1 MAISNFISTV
11 WSEALTRQLDSKYVA
26 VANCNRDY
34 DGEIVGKGSTVKVC
48 SVGDV
53 TISDY
58 TKNTDMTAPQALS
71 DSAATITIS
80 QAKSFNF
87 QIDDIDRAQ
96 SSPKLMEMAMAKA
109 ASALANVA
117 DKYVFSLCT
126 EATSAN
132 TITEAALTSSNI
144 IDTIVAA
151 REKLLANGV
160 PGSEPTV
167 LEVTPSV
174 AALIMKAKILQGT
187 ENAEALSNGCIGNFI
202 GFEVFVSPNIVTDS
216 SSGNMKCFARTK
228 RAIAFAEQINK
239 VEAYR
244 PESRFADAVKGLHL
258 YGAKVIY
265 PDEFV
270 LLSLKA
276 S

>member
-1 MAISNFISTV
+1 MAITNFISTV
-11 WSEALTRQLDSKYVA
+11 WSEALIRQLDHKYVA

-34 DGEIVGKGSTVKVC
+34 DGDIVGKGSTVKVC
-48 SVGDV
+48 SVGAV
-53 TISDY
+53 TVSDY
-58 TKNTDMTAPQALS
+58 TKNTNMSAPQTLS
-71 DSAATITIS
+71 DSAATILIS

-96 SSPKLMEMAMAKA
+96 SSPRLMEMAMANA

-117 DKYVFSLCT
+117 DKYVFSLAS
-126 EATSAN
+126 EATNAN
-132 TITEAALTSSNI
+132 TITEESLTTSNI
-144 IDTIVAA
+144 VDTIVAA

-174 AALIMKAKILQGT
+174 AALIMKAKILQST
-187 ENAEALSNGCIGNFI
+187 DNSESLANGCIGNFI
-202 GFEVFVSPNIVTDS
+202 GFEVYVSPNIVTDVT
-216 SSGNMKCFARTK
+216 SGTMKCFARTK
-228 RAIAFAEQINK
+228 RAIAFAEQINS

-270 LLSLKA
+270 LVSVKI
-276 S
+276 

>member
-1 MAISNFISTV
+1 MAITNFISTV
-11 WSEALTRQLDSKYVA
+11 WSEALTRQLDNKYVA

-34 DGEIVGKGSTVKVC
+34 DGEIVGKGSSVKVC

-53 TISDY
+53 NISDY
-58 TKNTDMTAPQALS
+58 TKNSNLAAAQTLD
-71 DSAATITIS
+71 DSAATISIS

-109 ASALANVA
+109 AAALANVA
-117 DKYVFSLCT
+117 DKYVFSLHT
-126 EATSAN
+126 EATSTN
-132 TITEAALTSSNI
+132 TVTQASLSESNI
-144 IDTIVAA
+144 IDTIVSA

-160 PGSEPTV
+160 PGSETTV
-167 LEVTPSV
+167 LEVSPAV
-174 AALIMKAKILQGT
+174 AALIMKAKILQGS
-187 ENAEALSNGCIGNFI
+187 ENTEALSNGCIGNFI
-202 GFEVFVSPNIVTDS
+202 GFEVFVSPNIAV
-216 SSGNMKCFARTK
+216 SSGSTQCFARTK
-228 RAIAFAEQINK
+228 RAIAFAEQINQ

-265 PDEFV
+265 PDELV
-270 LLSLKA
+270 LVSVKLA

>member
-1 MAISNFISTV
+1 MAISNFLTTV
-11 WSEALTRQLDSKYVA
+11 WSEALIRQLDGKYVA

-34 DGEIVGKGSTVKVC
+34 DGDIVGKGSTVKVC

-53 TISDY
+53 TVSDY
-58 TKNTDMTAPQALS
+58 TKNTNMDAPETLS

-126 EATSAN
+126 EATTTN
-132 TITEAALTSSNI
+132 TITQTALTKDNI
-144 IDTIVAA
+144 VDTIVSA

-187 ENAEALSNGCIGNFI
+187 ENADALSNGCIGNFI

-216 SSGNMKCFARTK
+216 TSKNMQCFARTK
-228 RAIAFAEQINK
+228 RAIAFAEQISS

-270 LLSLKA
+270 LVSVKI
-276 S
+276 

>member
-1 MAISNFISTV
+1 MAITNFISTV
-11 WSEALTRQLDSKYVA
+11 WSEALTRQLDNKYVA

-34 DGEIVGKGSTVKVC
+34 DGTIVGKGSSVKVC

-53 TISDY
+53 NISDY
-58 TKNTDMTAPQALS
+58 TKNSNLAAAQTLD
-71 DSAATITIS
+71 DSAATISIS

-96 SSPKLMEMAMAKA
+96 SSPRLMEMAMAKA
-109 ASALANVA
+109 AAALANVA
-117 DKYVFSLCT
+117 DKYVFSLYS

-132 TITEAALTSSNI
+132 TITQTSLTAANV

-160 PGSEPTV
+160 PGSEATV
-167 LEVTPSV
+167 LEVSPAV

-187 ENAEALSNGCIGNFI
+187 ENTEALSNGCIGSFI
-202 GFEVFVSPNIVTDS
+202 GFEVYVSPNVAVDS
-216 SSGNMKCFARTK
+216 SNSTIKCFARTK
-228 RAIAFAEQINK
+228 RAIAFAEQINS

-265 PDEFV
+265 PDELV
-270 LLSLKA
+270 LLSVKV
-276 S
+276 

>member
-1 MAISNFISTV
+1 MAITNFISTV
-11 WSEALTRQLDSKYVA
+11 WSEALIRQLDHKYVA

-34 DGEIVGKGSTVKVC
+34 DGDIVGKGSTVKVC
-48 SVGDV
+48 SVGAV
-53 TISDY
+53 TVSDY
-58 TKNTDMTAPQALS
+58 TKNSNMSAPQTLS
-71 DSAATITIS
+71 DSAATILIS

-96 SSPKLMEMAMAKA
+96 SSPKLMEMAMANA

-117 DKYVFSLCT
+117 DKYVFSLAS
-126 EATSAN
+126 EATTAN
-132 TITEAALTSSNI
+132 TITEESLTTSNI
-144 IDTIVAA
+144 VDTIVAA

-174 AALIMKAKILQGT
+174 AALIMKAKILQST
-187 ENAEALSNGCIGNFI
+187 DNSESLANGCIGNFI
-202 GFEVFVSPNIVTDS
+202 GFEVYVSPNIVTDVT
-216 SSGNMKCFARTK
+216 SGTMKCFARTK
-228 RAIAFAEQINK
+228 RAIAFAEQINS

-270 LLSLKA
+270 LVNVKI
-276 S
+276 

>member
-1 MAISNFISTV
+1 MAITNFISTV
-11 WSEALTRQLDSKYVA
+11 WSEALTRQLDGRYVA
-26 VANCNRDY
+26 VANCCRDY
-34 DGEIVGKGSTVKVC
+34 DGSIVGKGSTVKVC

-58 TKNTDMTAPQALS
+58 TKNTNMSAPQTLS

-96 SSPKLMEMAMAKA
+96 SSPRLMEMAMAKA
-109 ASALANVA
+109 AAALANVA
-117 DKYVFSLCT
+117 DKYVFSLYS

-132 TITEAALTSSNI
+132 TITQTSLTAANV

-160 PGSEPTV
+160 PGSEATV
-167 LEVTPSV
+167 LEVSPAV

-187 ENAEALSNGCIGNFI
+187 ENTEALSNGCIGSFI
-202 GFEVFVSPNIVTDS
+202 GFEVYVSPNVAVDS
-216 SSGNMKCFARTK
+216 SNSTIKCFARTK
-228 RAIAFAEQINK
+228 RAIAFAEQINS

-265 PDEFV
+265 PDELV
-270 LLSLKA
+270 LLSVKV
-276 S
+276 

>member
-11 WSEALTRQLDSKYVA
+11 WSEALSRQLDRQYVG
-26 VANCNRDY
+26 VANCSPDY
-34 DGEIVGKGSTVKVC
+34 EASIVGKGSTVKVC
-48 SVGDV
+48 SVGSITV
-53 TISDY
+53 SDY
-58 TKNTDMTAPQALS
+58 VKNADMSAPQTLS
-71 DSAATITIS
+71 DSARTLYIS

-87 QIDDIDRAQ
+87 QIDDVDRAQ
-96 SSPKLMEMAMAKA
+96 ATPKLMEMAMAQA
-109 ASALANVA
+109 AGALANVA
-117 DKYVFSLCT
+117 DAYVFSLYG

-132 TITEAALTSSNI
+132 TITQAALTEDNV
-144 IDTIVAA
+144 IDTIISA

-160 PGSEPTV
+160 SGSTPTV

-187 ENAEALSNGCIGNFI
+187 ENTEALANGCIGNFI
-202 GFEVFVSPNIVTDS
+202 GFEVYVSPNIATDS
-216 SSGNMKCFARTK
+216 QTGQMKCFARTK

-244 PESRFADAVKGLHL
+244 PENRFADAVKGLHL

-265 PDEFV
+265 PEELV
-270 LLSLKA
+270 LLSVKI
-276 S
+276 

>member
-1 MAISNFISTV
+1 MAITNFISTV
-11 WSEALTRQLDSKYVA
+11 WSEALIRQLDHKYVA

-34 DGEIVGKGSTVKVC
+34 DGDIVGKGSTVKVC
-48 SVGDV
+48 SVGAV
-53 TISDY
+53 TVSDY
-58 TKNTDMTAPQALS
+58 TKNTNMSAPQTLS
-71 DSAATITIS
+71 DSAATISIS

-96 SSPKLMEMAMAKA
+96 SSPKLMEMAMANA

-117 DKYVFSLCT
+117 DKYVFSLAS
-126 EATSAN
+126 EATNAN
-132 TITEAALTSSNI
+132 TITEESLTTSNI
-144 IDTIVAA
+144 VDTIVAA

-174 AALIMKAKILQGT
+174 AALIMKAKILQST
-187 ENAEALSNGCIGNFI
+187 DNSESLANGCIGNFI
-202 GFEVFVSPNIVTDS
+202 GFEVYVSPNIVTDVT
-216 SSGNMKCFARTK
+216 SGTMKCFARTK
-228 RAIAFAEQINK
+228 RAIAFAEQINS

-270 LLSLKA
+270 LVNVKI
-276 S
+276 

>member
-1 MAISNFISTV
+1 MAITNFISTV
-11 WSEALTRQLDSKYVA
+11 WSEALIRQLDHKYVA

-34 DGEIVGKGSTVKVC
+34 DGDIVGKGSTVKVC
-48 SVGDV
+48 SVGAV
-53 TISDY
+53 TVSDY
-58 TKNTDMTAPQALS
+58 TKNSNMSAPQTLS
-71 DSAATITIS
+71 DSAATISIS

-96 SSPKLMEMAMAKA
+96 SSPKLMEMAMANA

-117 DKYVFSLCT
+117 DKYVFSLAS
-126 EATSAN
+126 EATNAN
-132 TITEAALTSSNI
+132 TITEESLTTSNI
-144 IDTIVAA
+144 VDTIVAA

-174 AALIMKAKILQGT
+174 AALIMKAKILQST
-187 ENAEALSNGCIGNFI
+187 DNSESLANGCIGNFI
-202 GFEVFVSPNIVTDS
+202 GFEVYVSPNIVTDAT
-216 SSGNMKCFARTK
+216 SGTMKCFARTK
-228 RAIAFAEQINK
+228 RAIAFAEQINS

-270 LLSLKA
+270 LVSVKI
-276 S
+276 